1 MEIDIIR
8 TQFGKDATNGL
19 LFINGVFE
27 CYTLEDQY
35 QDKKV
40 YGETCIPEGSYD
52 VVLRKEGGFH
62 TRYAKKYSFHKGMLW
77 IKDVPQFEW
86 ILFHLGNTDENT
98 AGCILV
104 GDTQQDLDVSKDGF
118 IGSSGNAYKKFYP
131 KVADVLENGESVRVN
146 ISKIKI
152 VDIPINQELSNK
164 TGTEYIN
171 AKDVN
176 EKLSEINGQ
185 LKILTA
191 KMDGKLIQ

>member
-1 MEIDIIR
+1 M
-8 TQFGKDATNGL
+8 K
-19 LFINGVFE
+19 
-27 CYTLEDQY
+27 
-35 QDKKV
+35 
-40 YGETCIPEGSYD
+40 
-52 VVLRKEGGFH
+52 
-62 TRYAKKYSFHKGMLW
+62 
-77 IKDVPQFEW
+77 
-86 ILFHLGNTDENT
+86 
-98 AGCILV
+98 
-104 GDTQQDLDVSKDGF
+104 
-118 IGSSGNAYKKFYP
+118 
-131 KVADVLENGESVRVN
+131 VN

>member
-62 TRYAKKYSFHKGMLW
+62 NRYKARYDFHKGMLE
-77 IKDVPQFEW
+77 IKDIPNFKWV
-86 ILFHLGNTDENT
+86 LFHLGNTDENT
-98 AGCILV
+98 AGCVLV

-131 KVADVLENGESVRVN
+131 KVATALENGESVSLIV
-146 ISKIKI
+146 SKI
-152 VDIPINQELSNK
+152 NLSNLTK
-164 TGTEYIN
+164 ISNSSGPEYVN
-171 AKDVN
+171 AKMID
-176 EKLSEINGQ
+176 KKISEIKGE
-185 LKILTA
+185 LKILSA
-191 KMDGKLIQ
+191 KMDGINFQ